1 MNGWWLDGGR
11 AGLNAAQIH
20 YPYHSEALWGSWGC
34 LWMCLCHRTASWGRR
49 YQRSFSVWH
58 LRTADWIIISLLHRL
73 HTPCFCSGLLLERQR
88 LLYCLYLVSERWCLF
103 SEAGRL
109 CLFHSATIK
118 LNLPLSVRGEFK
130 NPSVCVTEQKW
141 YQAKHNLT
149 DSLEHALRKTISRW

>member
-1 MNGWWLDGGR
+1 MLPR
-11 AGLNAAQIH
+11 STTPITVR
-20 YPYHSEALWGSWGC
+20 HSEGHEAVFGCASVTVLQVGGGGIRGASLYDIWGQQ
-34 LWMCLCHRTASWGRR
+34 TE
-49 YQRSFSVWH
+49 
-58 LRTADWIIISLLHRL
+58 LLS
-73 HTPCFCSGLLLERQR
+73 PCFIVYTLHASVLGFCLKER

>member
-1 MNGWWLDGGR
+1 MNGWWLDGRKSG
-11 AGLNAAQIH
+11 AKC
-20 YPYHSEALWGSWGC
+20 YPDPLPLSQWGTLRVMRLRVTVLQVGGGAC
-34 LWMCLCHRTASWGRR
+34 
-49 YQRSFSVWH
+49 QRSFSVWH

-88 LLYCLYLVSERWCLF
+88 LLYCLYLVSERWCLS

-130 NPSVCVTEQKW
+130 NPRVCVTEQKW

-149 DSLEHALRKTISRW
+149 DSLEHALSW

>member
-1 MNGWWLDGGR
+1 MLPGSTTPVTVRNSEGHEAVFGCASVTVLQVGGG
-11 AGLNAAQIH
+11 A
-20 YPYHSEALWGSWGC
+20 C
-34 LWMCLCHRTASWGRR
+34 
-49 YQRSFSVWH
+49 QRSFSVWH

-73 HTPCFCSGLLLERQR
+73 HTPCFCSGLLFERQR

-130 NPSVCVTEQKW
+130 NPRVCVTEQKW

-149 DSLEHALRKTISRW
+149 DSLEHALSW